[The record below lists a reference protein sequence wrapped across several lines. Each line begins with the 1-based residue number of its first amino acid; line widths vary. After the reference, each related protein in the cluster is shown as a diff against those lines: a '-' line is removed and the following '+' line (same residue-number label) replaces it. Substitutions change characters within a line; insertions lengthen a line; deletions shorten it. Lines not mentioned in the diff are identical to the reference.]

1 MTGSDSQVTFRRG
14 FVTADF
20 LAHNYR
26 ISGEVNVR
34 SRPLADSLSDP
45 TSDYIDVDNIYVS
58 PIHDPADIK
67 ASYPHG
73 SLLKTNVSMVVVA
86 REEDGLSKAT
96 TYGDYLGRYTLR
108 PVFLTMPGF
117 EVRGFLEM
125 AAKGDIRTYM
135 VGHAER
141 FIPLV
146 EAKATV
152 TRNPAIRF
160 EGGMILANR
169 QGVGIICMAEEEE
182 S

>member
-1 MTGSDSQVTFRRG
+1 MTGPSSVTFRRG
-14 FVTADF
+14 FVAADF

-34 SRPLADSLSDP
+34 SRPLADSLNDV
-45 TSDYIDVDNIYVS
+45 TTDYIEIENIYVS
-58 PIHDPADIK
+58 PIQNPADIK
-67 ASYPHG
+67 ASYPRG
-73 SLLKTNVSMVVVA
+73 SLLKDNISMVVVA

-108 PVFLTMPGF
+108 PMFLTMPGF

-125 AAKGDIRTYM
+125 ASKTDIRSYM
-135 VGHAER
+135 VTYADR
-141 FIPLV
+141 FIPV
-146 EAKATV
+146 IEAKAIV
-152 TRNPAIRF
+152 TLNPAIRF

-169 QGVGIICMAEEEE
+169 QSVGIICMVEEEE